1 MKNNKLKRS
10 QKFIGLL
17 IYLSTFVA
25 CNAFAEKMDINTP
38 RGEYTQKFITPNKL
52 ITEICVIPKHFPKA
66 DYRKKDRKIERTLC
80 GYDFY
85 GETTLNGPNIPLTYV
100 AICPKVSSSN
110 PGVEIYDLDDGD
122 LTVDEFKEQQCVKK
136 TKVRNKEKGKK
147 VAKLKQS
154 ISCSYTPSLL
164 AYYHLSRILGNI
176 GDINPTVIRTIELK
190 EHKKIVKL
198 GKKVAEKYGLKVQG
212 MTWET
217 FSKVEKNDGTEIA
230 RKHSKNVF
238 TTDYKQIFGALKKN
252 VKKEERY
259 KEFYIARAKSTYKKL
274 KKQPFVRIL
283 SRRKFK
289 EKHSIPKL
297 FQLKDYSD
305 MLVLDYLLSQEDRF
319 ANIHYKTYYYS
330 LKGKKIKKKLI
341 KKKNK
346 LTKNDIKENN
356 ILVVKRLVLKD
367 NDCGVKRINRTRN
380 SKIFKRISHM
390 SFKTY
395 RKLLY
400 LNSVI
405 NKKETKTFFKTE
417 ALFTGKDWNRFRKLV
432 KSLTSIVQKRCKSGK
447 LKLDLN
453 PERKMLG
460 KEVIKSK
467 KYCEL

>member
-1 MKNNKLKRS
+1 MSKIISDNILNREFNQKTPNTHWVGDITYIRNHQGWSYLATVLDLATKEIVGWSLS
-10 QKFIGLL
+10 QKPNAKLAKKALQNAIRRKHPDTSKLL
-17 IYLSTFVA
+17 FHSDRGVQYTSNLFVDFCVNLHITKSVSRKGNCWDNAVMERFFRSLKSERLNYLSFKSHQEV
-25 CNAFAEKMDINTP
+25 
-38 RGEYTQKFITPNKL
+38 
-52 ITEICVIPKHFPKA
+52 TE
-66 DYRKKDRKIERTLC
+66 E
-80 GYDFY
+80 
-85 GETTLNGPNIPLTYV
+85 
-100 AICPKVSSSN
+100 
-110 PGVEIYDLDDGD
+110 
-122 LTVDEFKEQQCVKK
+122 VD
-136 TKVRNKEKGKK
+136 N
-147 VAKLKQS
+147 
-154 ISCSYTPSLL
+154 Y
-164 AYYHLSRILGNI
+164 
-176 GDINPTVIRTIELK
+176 
-190 EHKKIVKL
+190 
-198 GKKVAEKYGLKVQG
+198 
-212 MTWET
+212 
-217 FSKVEKNDGTEIA
+217 
-230 RKHSKNVF
+230 KNVF

-432 KSLTSIVQKRCKSGK
+432 KSLTSIVPK
-447 LKLDLN
+447 
-453 PERKMLG
+453 KM
-460 KEVIKSK
+460 
-467 KYCEL
+467 